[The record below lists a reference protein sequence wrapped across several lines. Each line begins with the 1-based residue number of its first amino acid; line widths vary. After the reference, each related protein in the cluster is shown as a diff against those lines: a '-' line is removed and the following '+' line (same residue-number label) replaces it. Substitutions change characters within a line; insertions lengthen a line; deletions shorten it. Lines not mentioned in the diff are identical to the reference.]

1 MNPDELYMQMALREA
16 EKALEDGEIPI
27 GAVVVCGDKIVA
39 KAHNQVERLND
50 ATAHAEM
57 LALTAAMNHLQ
68 SKYLPECIL
77 YVTVEPCSMCSGA
90 IHWAK
95 LKKVVYGATDEKL
108 GFEHLGCPLHPKTE
122 IVRGVLEKEAR
133 KLMQT
138 FFQSVRKK

>member
-1 MNPDELYMQMALREA
+1 MNPDEIYMQIALREA
-16 EKALEDGEIPI
+16 EKALEEGEIPI

-39 KAHNQVERLND
+39 KAHNQVERLKD
-50 ATAHAEM
+50 ATAHAEI

-68 SKYLPECIL
+68 SKYLTECIL

-95 LKKVVYGATDEKL
+95 LKKIVYGTSDEKM
-108 GFEHLGCPLHPKTE
+108 GFEHLGCPLHPKTK

-133 KLMQT
+133 ELMQV
-138 FFQSVRKK
+138 FFKSVRKK